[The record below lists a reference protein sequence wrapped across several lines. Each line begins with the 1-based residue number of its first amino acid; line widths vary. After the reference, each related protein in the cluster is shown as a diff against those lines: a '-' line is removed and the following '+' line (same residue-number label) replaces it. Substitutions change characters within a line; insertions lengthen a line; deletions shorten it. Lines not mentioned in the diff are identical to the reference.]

1 MGTIIIKL
9 PEKVIERLRE
19 KAREEGFFLVTD
31 YVRSLIYRELGIEHD
46 FEEERIL
53 EDIRRLM
60 QGDIPEHVLNKIVE
74 RIGGPLKTTGE
85 NIDKIV
91 ARVERRIT
99 DIINPFTSKVDELA
113 RRIAELQE
121 RIEEIEQALKEKEEA
136 REQAVAIP
144 SREKPAYAFHPR
156 KSAIARLKEQGAVYE
171 SELSWLKDADAFFE
185 KLRREGAVILNLGD
199 ERIAVD
205 KEFWERFLRKI
216 SEITTSNEDEIK
228 IMLRRQEYKLFKK
241 LKEKG
246 FVYFDGST
254 RKWNILSIST

>member
-9 PEKVIERLRE
+9 PDRVMKKLRE
-19 KAREEGFFLVTD
+19 KAREEGFFLITD
-31 YVRSLIYRELGIEHD
+31 YVRNLIYKELGIEHE

-53 EDIRRLM
+53 GDLRRLV
-60 QGDIPEHVLNKIVE
+60 QGDVPESLLNKIVE
-74 RIGGPLKTTGE
+74 KISESLRPAEE
-85 NIDKIV
+85 NIDRIV
-91 ARVERRIT
+91 ARVERRVT

-121 RIEEIEQALKEKEEA
+121 RIEELEQHFKE
-136 REQAVAIP
+136 REGPREPVAATAP
-144 SREKPAYAFHPR
+144 REKPAYTIHPR

-185 KLRREGAVILNLGD
+185 KLRREGAIILNLGD

-205 KEFWERFLRKI
+205 KEFWDRFLRKI

-246 FVYFDGST
+246 FAYFDGST
-254 RKWNILSIST
+254 RRWNILSA